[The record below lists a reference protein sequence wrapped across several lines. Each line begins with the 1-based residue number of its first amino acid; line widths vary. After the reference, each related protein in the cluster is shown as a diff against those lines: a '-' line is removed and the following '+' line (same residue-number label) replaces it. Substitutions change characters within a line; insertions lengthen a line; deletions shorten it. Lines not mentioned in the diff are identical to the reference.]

1 MKKMIALILALCLAM
16 VFEPTVAQA
25 KAPETQRLIVDNIE
39 INTGEKTDIFGDG
52 TAVYDPEN
60 SSLTLNN
67 AKITKGAK
75 AKGTEYAEY
84 PGILFDGKL
93 NVYLIGKNSIKTGAD
108 AVVMGEKLGNN
119 SIVGGG
125 ILTIEGEEGATLD
138 IVGMVQVVDLVEKSG
153 TVNISVE
160 NTHSKIAKWAL
171 YTTGSISLQGG
182 TLVAH
187 GYGSKQGSL
196 GAIMTDQNVEK
207 SVSIADG
214 AKLYEGTGAPG
225 SSVKSLTWKKGQT
238 FETKQYIK
246 VVLPDLPAEKPDEAG
261 NSEDDKAKKDIEISV
276 KAGKG
281 YNKITITLN
290 NGTEMD
296 GFQIYRSTDKK
307 KGFKKIKTTSKSTFK
322 DKKGLVAGTQYYYK
336 VRGYVKVNG
345 KKYYSDWSD
354 AGESL

>member
-25 KAPETQRLIVDNIE
+25 KDPETQRLIVDNIE

-60 SSLTLNN
+60 SSLTLKN

-75 AKGTEYAEY
+75 AKGTEYAEC

-125 ILTIEGEEGATLD
+125 LLTIEGEEGATLD
-138 IVGMVQVVDLVEKSG
+138 LVGMVQVVDLVEKSG

-160 NTHSKIAKWAL
+160 NTHSKITKWAL

-214 AKLYEGTGAPG
+214 AKLYEGAGAPG

-238 FETKQYIK
+238 FETKQYVK

-261 NSEDDKAKKDIEISV
+261 NSEDNKAKKDIEISV

-281 YNKITITLN
+281 FNKITITLN
-290 NGTEMD
+290 NGTKVD

-322 DKKGLVAGTQYYYK
+322 DKKSLVSGTQYYYK
-336 VRGYVKVNG
+336 ARGYVKVNG

-354 AGESL
+354 VGEYL